1 MKQYRGV
8 NTAEQGKHDG
18 SKHVTNLDNDKYLPH
33 LHTVF
38 SLLRPNNVHSPTL
51 HRMKMPTRC
60 LVGDTGSKAHDGFRP
75 ACRWRKRAGQ
85 LKVGRVFRLPRE
97 YVRRVPEMTCMC
109 MVEAWEEW
117 FSEKRT
123 ANGPQTR
130 PRKCGYTT
138 WLPVGVR
145 RPPSH
150 PLPSKQ
156 HAVSCQLLYC
166 LYINPIL
173 PH

>member
-1 MKQYRGV
+1 
-8 NTAEQGKHDG
+8 
-18 SKHVTNLDNDKYLPH
+18 
-33 LHTVF
+33 
-38 SLLRPNNVHSPTL
+38 
-51 HRMKMPTRC
+51 MPTRC
-60 LVGDTGSKAHDGFRP
+60 LMADTGSKAHDGFRP
-75 ACRWRKRAGQ
+75 ACKWRKRGGQ
-85 LKVGRVFRLPRE
+85 LKVGRVFRMPRE
-97 YVRRVPEMTCMC
+97 HVRRVPEMVCMC

-150 PLPSKQ
+150 PPLPSKQ
-156 HAVSCQLLYC
+156 HAVSCQLRYC
-166 LYINPIL
+166 TSSQFFPIEPYYL
-173 PH
+173 QYMYRGGGSMQECDKQHTAFSHMLLVTAVSG